1 LLIRGQTTCGD
12 QTLRKIHTDGGFLLL
27 IDENPEV
34 NNVGDAELSQSSSDE
49 EPKNALSVPDYRR
62 LWINNLVYMF
72 VSNAQRFAVGWLV
85 LDGLGGDETS
95 QGLAVFMLGIPVA
108 FIVMQAGVLAD
119 RVDGR
124 VLLFRSQI
132 GLLLVVLATLVLLGM
147 DRLTYGWVLVL
158 SVFSGVAQAF
168 GQPVRQALIPLLVPD
183 RLLMNAVALNA
194 LAMTT
199 SMILSAPLVKI
210 TGDLFGFEGVYALQ
224 LFMLVAALGVLRRLQ
239 TPKVQESNKRR
250 LLQEAASALRHVAG
264 DIRLRVLFLLLA
276 MAAVS
281 VNAAVMVTMQ
291 AKVKEELLRDSG
303 DMAYLLGVMAVG
315 ISITSVIVMRKGDMK
330 RKGGKF
336 QRAMMCG
343 STLVICMGQTSSF
356 LLLLALFFLMGLAG
370 GFFITMNQGL
380 IQSATPKE
388 IMGRVMGL
396 YLLVQF
402 GLMPLGALGLGWAAS
417 SIGPGNVVSI
427 CGVISLLVVTWTHLG
442 FPAIR
447 NLD

>member
-1 LLIRGQTTCGD
+1 V
-12 QTLRKIHTDGGFLLL
+12 TDSGSFSQP
-27 IDENPEV
+27 DS
-34 NNVGDAELSQSSSDE
+34 NVGGEAQ
-49 EPKNALSVPDYRR
+49 NALAVPDYRR

-85 LDGLGGDETS
+85 LDGLGGNETS
-95 QGLAVFMLGIPVA
+95 QGMAVFMLGIPAA

-124 VLLFRSQI
+124 TLLLYSQL
-132 GLLLVVLATLVLLGM
+132 GLLAVVVATLVLLGM
-147 DRLTYGWVLVL
+147 DRLNYGWVLVL
-158 SVFSGVAQAF
+158 SVFSGIAQAF
-168 GQPVRQALIPLLVPD
+168 GGPVRQALIPLLVPE

-194 LAMTT
+194 LAMTF
-199 SMILSAPLVKI
+199 SMVLSAPLVKI
-210 TGDLFGFEGVYALQ
+210 TGDLFDFEGVYALQ
-224 LFMLVAALGVLRRLQ
+224 VVMLVAGLGVLRKLE
-239 TPKVQESNKRR
+239 TPQVQEREKRR
-250 LLQEAASALRHVAG
+250 LLQEARSALRHVVG

-281 VNAAVMVTMQ
+281 VNAAIMVTMQ

-303 DMAYLLGVMAVG
+303 DTAYLLAVMAVG

-343 STLVICMGQTSSF
+343 SLLVMCMGQASSF
-356 LLLLALFFLMGLAG
+356 LLLIPLFFLMGLAG

-380 IQSATPKE
+380 IQSTTPKD

-396 YLLVQF
+396 YLLVQV

-417 SIGPGNVVSI
+417 QIGAGNVVSI
-427 CGVISLLVVTWTHLG
+427 CGAVSLLVVTWTHLG
-442 FPAIR
+442 FPAVR

>member
-1 LLIRGQTTCGD
+1 M
-12 QTLRKIHTDGGFLLL
+12 TDSGSVSQP
-27 IDENPEV
+27 DS
-34 NNVGDAELSQSSSDE
+34 NVGGEAQ
-49 EPKNALSVPDYRR
+49 NALAVPDYRR

-85 LDGLGGDETS
+85 LDGLGGNETS
-95 QGLAVFMLGIPVA
+95 QGMAVFMLGIPAA

-124 VLLFRSQI
+124 TLLLYSQL
-132 GLLLVVLATLVLLGM
+132 GLLAVVVATLVLLGT
-147 DRLTYGWVLVL
+147 DRLNYGWVLVL
-158 SVFSGVAQAF
+158 SVFSGIAQAF
-168 GQPVRQALIPLLVPD
+168 GGPVRQALIPLLVPE

-194 LAMTT
+194 LAMTF
-199 SMILSAPLVKI
+199 SMVLSAPLVKI
-210 TGDLFGFEGVYALQ
+210 TGDLFDFEGVYALQ
-224 LFMLVAALGVLRRLQ
+224 VVMLVAGLGVLRKLE
-239 TPKVQESNKRR
+239 TPQVQEREKRR
-250 LLQEAASALRHVAG
+250 LLQEARSALRHVVG

-281 VNAAVMVTMQ
+281 VNAAIMVTMQ

-303 DMAYLLGVMAVG
+303 DTAYLLAVMAVG

-343 STLVICMGQTSSF
+343 SLLVMCMGQASSF
-356 LLLLALFFLMGLAG
+356 LLLIPLFFLMGLAG

-380 IQSATPKE
+380 IQSTTPKD

-396 YLLVQF
+396 YLLVQV

-417 SIGPGNVVSI
+417 QIGAGNVVSI
-427 CGVISLLVVTWTHLG
+427 CGAVSLLVVTWTHLG
-442 FPAIR
+442 FPAVR

>member
-1 LLIRGQTTCGD
+1 MTDSGSVSEPDSNARGEAQ
-12 QTLRKIHTDGGFLLL
+12 
-27 IDENPEV
+27 
-34 NNVGDAELSQSSSDE
+34 
-49 EPKNALSVPDYRR
+49 NALAVPDYRR

-85 LDGLGGDETS
+85 LDGLGGNETS
-95 QGLAVFMLGIPVA
+95 QGMAVFMLGIPAA

-124 VLLFRSQI
+124 TLLLYSQL
-132 GLLLVVLATLVLLGM
+132 GLLAVVAATLVLLGM
-147 DRLTYGWVLVL
+147 DRLNYGWVLVL
-158 SVFSGVAQAF
+158 SVFSGIAQAF
-168 GQPVRQALIPLLVPD
+168 GGPVRQALIPLLVPE

-194 LAMTT
+194 LAMTS
-199 SMILSAPLVKI
+199 SMVLSAPLVKI
-210 TGDLFGFEGVYALQ
+210 TGDLFDFEGVYALQ
-224 LFMLVAALGVLRRLQ
+224 VVMLVAGLGVLRKLE
-239 TPKVQESNKRR
+239 TPQVQEREKRR
-250 LLQEAASALRHVAG
+250 LLQEARSALRHVVG

-281 VNAAVMVTMQ
+281 VNAAIMVTMQ

-303 DMAYLLGVMAVG
+303 DMAYLLAVMAVG

-343 STLVICMGQTSSF
+343 SLLVMCMGQASSF
-356 LLLLALFFLMGLAG
+356 LLLIPLFFLMGLAG

-380 IQSATPKE
+380 IQSTTPKD

-396 YLLVQF
+396 YLLVQV

-417 SIGPGNVVSI
+417 QIGAGNVVSI
-427 CGVISLLVVTWTHLG
+427 CGAVSLLVVTWTHLG
-442 FPAIR
+442 FPAVR

>member
-1 LLIRGQTTCGD
+1 
-12 QTLRKIHTDGGFLLL
+12 
-27 IDENPEV
+27 
-34 NNVGDAELSQSSSDE
+34 
-49 EPKNALSVPDYRR
+49 
-62 LWINNLVYMF
+62 
-72 VSNAQRFAVGWLV
+72 
-85 LDGLGGDETS
+85 
-95 QGLAVFMLGIPVA
+95 
-108 FIVMQAGVLAD
+108 
-119 RVDGR
+119 
-124 VLLFRSQI
+124 
-132 GLLLVVLATLVLLGM
+132 
-147 DRLTYGWVLVL
+147 
-158 SVFSGVAQAF
+158 
-168 GQPVRQALIPLLVPD
+168 
-183 RLLMNAVALNA
+183 
-194 LAMTT
+194 
-199 SMILSAPLVKI
+199 
-210 TGDLFGFEGVYALQ
+210 
-224 LFMLVAALGVLRRLQ
+224 MLVAALGVLRRLQ
-239 TPKVQESNKRR
+239 TPKVDKSKKRR
-250 LLQEAASALRHVAG
+250 LLQEAGAAVRHVSG

-276 MAAVS
+276 VAAVS

-343 STLVICMGQTSSF
+343 STLVLCMGQTTSF
-356 LLLLALFFLMGLAG
+356 VLLLVLFFLMGLAG

-380 IQSATPKE
+380 IQSTTPKE

-417 SIGPGNVVSI
+417 LIGPGNVVSI
-427 CGVISLLVVTWTHLG
+427 CGGISLLIVSWTHLG

>member
-1 LLIRGQTTCGD
+1 VTDSGSVSQPDSNPRGEAQ
-12 QTLRKIHTDGGFLLL
+12 
-27 IDENPEV
+27 
-34 NNVGDAELSQSSSDE
+34 
-49 EPKNALSVPDYRR
+49 NALAVPDYRR

-85 LDGLGGDETS
+85 LDGLGGNETS
-95 QGLAVFMLGIPVA
+95 QGMAVFMLGIPAA

-124 VLLFRSQI
+124 ALLLYSQL
-132 GLLLVVLATLVLLGM
+132 GLLAVVVATLVLLGM
-147 DRLTYGWVLVL
+147 DRLNYGWVLVL
-158 SVFSGVAQAF
+158 SVFSGIAQAF
-168 GQPVRQALIPLLVPD
+168 GGPVRQALIPLLVPE
-183 RLLMNAVALNA
+183 RLIMNAVALNA
-194 LAMTT
+194 LAMTS
-199 SMILSAPLVKI
+199 SMVLSAPLVKI
-210 TGDLFGFEGVYALQ
+210 TGDLFDFEGVYALQ
-224 LFMLVAALGVLRRLQ
+224 VVMLVAGLGVLRKLE
-239 TPKVQESNKRR
+239 TPQVQEREKRR
-250 LLQEAASALRHVAG
+250 LLQEAISALRHVVG

-281 VNAAVMVTMQ
+281 VNAAIMVTMQ

-303 DMAYLLGVMAVG
+303 DTAYLFAVMAVG

-343 STLVICMGQTSSF
+343 SLLVMCMGQASSF
-356 LLLLALFFLMGLAG
+356 LLLIPLFFLMGLAG

-380 IQSATPKE
+380 IQSTTPKD

-396 YLLVQF
+396 YLLVQV

-417 SIGPGNVVSI
+417 SIGAGNVVSI
-427 CGVISLLVVTWTHLG
+427 CGAVSLLVVTWTHLG
-442 FPAIR
+442 FPAVR

>member
-1 LLIRGQTTCGD
+1 MTDSGSVSQPDSNPRGEAQ
-12 QTLRKIHTDGGFLLL
+12 
-27 IDENPEV
+27 
-34 NNVGDAELSQSSSDE
+34 
-49 EPKNALSVPDYRR
+49 NALAVPDYRR

-85 LDGLGGDETS
+85 LDGLGGNETS
-95 QGLAVFMLGIPVA
+95 QGMAVFMLGIPAA

-124 VLLFRSQI
+124 ALLLYSQL
-132 GLLLVVLATLVLLGM
+132 GLLAVVVATLVLLGM
-147 DRLTYGWVLVL
+147 DRLNYGWVLVL
-158 SVFSGVAQAF
+158 SVFSGIAQAF
-168 GQPVRQALIPLLVPD
+168 GGPVRQALIPLLVPE

-194 LAMTT
+194 LAMTF
-199 SMILSAPLVKI
+199 SMVLSAPLVKI
-210 TGDLFGFEGVYALQ
+210 TGDLFDFEGVYALQ
-224 LFMLVAALGVLRRLQ
+224 VVMLVAGLGVLRKLE
-239 TPKVQESNKRR
+239 TPQVQEREKRR
-250 LLQEAASALRHVAG
+250 LLQEARSALRHVVG

-281 VNAAVMVTMQ
+281 VNAAIMVTMQ

-303 DMAYLLGVMAVG
+303 DTAYLLAVMAVG

-343 STLVICMGQTSSF
+343 SLLVMCMGQASSF
-356 LLLLALFFLMGLAG
+356 LLLIPLFFLMGLAG

-380 IQSATPKE
+380 IQSTTPKD

-396 YLLVQF
+396 YLLVQV

-417 SIGPGNVVSI
+417 QIGAGNVVSI
-427 CGVISLLVVTWTHLG
+427 CGAVSLLVVTWTHLG
-442 FPAIR
+442 FPAVR

>member
-1 LLIRGQTTCGD
+1 MTNSGADGQPD
-12 QTLRKIHTDGGFLLL
+12 S
-27 IDENPEV
+27 NPPEEV
-34 NNVGDAELSQSSSDE
+34 R
-49 EPKNALSVPDYRR
+49 NALSVPDYRR
-62 LWINNLVYMF
+62 LWVNNLVYMF

-85 LDGLGGDETS
+85 LDGLGGNETR
-95 QGLAVFMLGIPVA
+95 QGMAVFMLGIPVA

-124 VLLFRSQI
+124 TLLLRSQLA
-132 GLLLVVLATLVLLGM
+132 LLAVVVATLVLLGM
-147 DRLTYGWVLVL
+147 DRLNYGWVLVL
-158 SVFSGVAQAF
+158 SVFSGVTQAF
-168 GQPVRQALIPLLVPD
+168 GHPVRQALIPLLVPD

-194 LAMTT
+194 LAMTS

-210 TGDLFGFEGVYALQ
+210 TGDLFDFEGVYALQ
-224 LFMLVAALGVLRRLQ
+224 VVMLVAALGVLRKLE
-239 TPKVQESNKRR
+239 TPPVQKREKRR
-250 LLQEAASALRHVAG
+250 LIQEAGSALRHVAS

-276 MAAVS
+276 MAAIS

-343 STLVICMGQTSSF
+343 SALVLCMGQVSSF
-356 LLLLALFFLMGLAG
+356 LLLIPLFFLMGLAG

-402 GLMPLGALGLGWAAS
+402 GLMPIGALGLGWAAS
-417 SIGPGNVVSI
+417 QIGAGNVVSI
-427 CGVISLLVVTWTHLG
+427 CGAISLFVVTWTHLG
-442 FPAIR
+442 FPAVR

>member
-1 LLIRGQTTCGD
+1 MNDTSDGD
-12 QTLRKIHTDGGFLLL
+12 L
-27 IDENPEV
+27 
-34 NNVGDAELSQSSSDE
+34 SSSSGDE
-49 EPKNALSVPDYRR
+49 EPRNALSVPDYRR

-85 LDGLGGDETS
+85 LDGLGGDETR

-108 FIVMQAGVLAD
+108 FIVMQAGALAD
-119 RVDGR
+119 RIDGR
-124 VLLFRSQI
+124 ALLFRSQL
-132 GLLLVVLATLVLLGM
+132 GLLAVVAVTLVLLGM
-147 DRLTYGWVLVL
+147 GRRTYGWVLIL
-158 SVFSGVAQAF
+158 SVFSGIAQAF

-199 SMILSAPLVKI
+199 SMILSAPLIKI
-210 TGDLFGFEGVYALQ
+210 TGDLFGFEGVYGLQ
-224 LFMLVAALGVLRRLQ
+224 VLMLVAALGVLRRLQ
-239 TPKVQESNKRR
+239 TPKVDKSKKRR
-250 LLQEAASALRHVAG
+250 LLQEAGAAVRHVSG

-276 MAAVS
+276 VAAVS

-343 STLVICMGQTSSF
+343 STLVLCMGQTTSF
-356 LLLLALFFLMGLAG
+356 VLLLVLFFLMGLAG

-380 IQSATPKE
+380 IQSTTPKE

-417 SIGPGNVVSI
+417 LIGPGNVVSI
-427 CGVISLLVVTWTHLG
+427 CGAISLLIVSWTHLG

>member
-1 LLIRGQTTCGD
+1 MNDTSDGD
-12 QTLRKIHTDGGFLLL
+12 L
-27 IDENPEV
+27 
-34 NNVGDAELSQSSSDE
+34 SSSSGDE
-49 EPKNALSVPDYRR
+49 EPRNALSVPDYRR

-85 LDGLGGDETS
+85 LDGLGGDETR

-108 FIVMQAGVLAD
+108 FIVMQAGALAD
-119 RVDGR
+119 RIDGR
-124 VLLFRSQI
+124 ALLFRSQL
-132 GLLLVVLATLVLLGM
+132 GLLAVVAVTLVLLGM
-147 DRLTYGWVLVL
+147 GRLTYGWGLIL
-158 SVFSGVAQAF
+158 SVFSGIAQAF

-199 SMILSAPLVKI
+199 SMILSAPLIKI
-210 TGDLFGFEGVYALQ
+210 TGDLFGFEGVYGLQ
-224 LFMLVAALGVLRRLQ
+224 VLMLVAALGVLRRLQ
-239 TPKVQESNKRR
+239 TPKVDKSKKRR
-250 LLQEAASALRHVAG
+250 LLQAGAALRHVSG

-276 MAAVS
+276 VAAVS

-343 STLVICMGQTSSF
+343 STLVLCMGQTTSF
-356 LLLLALFFLMGLAG
+356 VLLLVLFFLMGLAG

-380 IQSATPKE
+380 IQSTTPKE

-417 SIGPGNVVSI
+417 LIGPGNVVSI
-427 CGVISLLVVTWTHLG
+427 CGGISLLIVSWTHLG

>member
-1 LLIRGQTTCGD
+1 V
-12 QTLRKIHTDGGFLLL
+12 TDSGSVSQP
-27 IDENPEV
+27 DS
-34 NNVGDAELSQSSSDE
+34 NVGGEAQ
-49 EPKNALSVPDYRR
+49 NALAVPDYRR

-85 LDGLGGDETS
+85 LDGLGGNETS
-95 QGLAVFMLGIPVA
+95 QGMAVFMLGIPAA

-124 VLLFRSQI
+124 TLLLYSQL
-132 GLLLVVLATLVLLGM
+132 GLLAVVVATLVLLGT
-147 DRLTYGWVLVL
+147 DRLNYGWVLVL
-158 SVFSGVAQAF
+158 SVFSGIAQAF
-168 GQPVRQALIPLLVPD
+168 GGPVRQALIPLLVPE

-194 LAMTT
+194 LAMTF
-199 SMILSAPLVKI
+199 SMVLSAPLVKI
-210 TGDLFGFEGVYALQ
+210 TGDLFDFEGVYALQ
-224 LFMLVAALGVLRRLQ
+224 VVMLVAGLGVLRKLE
-239 TPKVQESNKRR
+239 TPQVQEREKRR
-250 LLQEAASALRHVAG
+250 LLQEARSALRHVVG

-281 VNAAVMVTMQ
+281 VNAAIMVTMQ

-303 DMAYLLGVMAVG
+303 DTAYLLAVMAVG

-343 STLVICMGQTSSF
+343 SLLVMCMGQASSF
-356 LLLLALFFLMGLAG
+356 LLLIPLFFLMGLAG

-380 IQSATPKE
+380 IQSTTPKD

-396 YLLVQF
+396 YLLVQV

-417 SIGPGNVVSI
+417 QIGAGNVVSI
-427 CGVISLLVVTWTHLG
+427 CGAVSLLVVTWTHLG
-442 FPAIR
+442 FPAVR